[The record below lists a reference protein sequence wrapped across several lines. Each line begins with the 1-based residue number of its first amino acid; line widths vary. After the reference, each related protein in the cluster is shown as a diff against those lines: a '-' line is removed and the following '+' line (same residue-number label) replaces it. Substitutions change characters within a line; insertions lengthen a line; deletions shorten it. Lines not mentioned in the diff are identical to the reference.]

1 MKRVKK
7 RVKKAVFP
15 VAGLGTRFL
24 PATKAMPKELL
35 PIVDKPLIQYAAEE
49 AVEAGIDT
57 LIFVTGRNKRA
68 IEDHFD
74 ANSEL
79 EYALREKGQ
88 FAQLE
93 MVHNILPKGV
103 ECIFVRQARQ
113 LGLGHA
119 ILCAERTVGNEPFAV
134 LLADDFL
141 TGSKNGMMENLVN
154 KYHQTGNAQISVLPV
169 AGKEISKYGVVIREE
184 NTNIVS
190 GLIEKPDF
198 ENAPSD
204 LASMG
209 RYVLPPKIFEIL
221 KKIDVKKGQEIQ
233 LADAIDELA
242 KSEIVES
249 VTIEGQR
256 FDCGS
261 VEGYM
266 SAIEYEYKKRKKTS

>member
-1 MKRVKK
+1 M
-7 RVKKAVFP
+7 
-15 VAGLGTRFL
+15 
-24 PATKAMPKELL
+24 
-35 PIVDKPLIQYAAEE
+35 
-49 AVEAGIDT
+49 
-57 LIFVTGRNKRA
+57 
-68 IEDHFD
+68 
-74 ANSEL
+74 
-79 EYALREKGQ
+79 
-88 FAQLE
+88 
-93 MVHNILPKGV
+93 
-103 ECIFVRQARQ
+103 
-113 LGLGHA
+113 
-119 ILCAERTVGNEPFAV
+119 CAERTVGNEPFAV

-141 TGSKNGMMENLVN
+141 TGAKNGMMENLVN

-169 AGKEISKYGVVIREE
+169 AGKEISKYGVVIRKE

-204 LASMG
+204 LASLG

-221 KKIDVKKGQEIQ
+221 KKMDVKKGQEIQ

-242 KSEIVES
+242 KREIVES
-249 VTIEGQR
+249 VAIEGQR